1 MLLLGSALQ
10 IVHLKRFQFVN
21 GRWIKSQKIVQF
33 PRERFDPSVYLAPRE
48 AGLNGLHSLQSRSEG
63 EELLRIGGGETVSS
77 ISAPAGFLNIL
88 KASPASG
95 RKSAP
100 PSSISCTSS
109 PCSSPKT
116 GGGSGGTGHRQTR
129 LRLPQLGSRHRLSNS
144 KENLEGSTR
153 EGGSDSDTEPRE
165 GRLQA
170 DTEGG
175 LVGVRS
181 EPEMSTTDAF
191 SSLSDVIVMNG
202 DSGGHSNGLQRTEAS
217 TTPSVNL
224 ETPAPALL
232 HQRDNSLENIY
243 NLYAISVS
251 ASKTAWRF
259 SLLN

>member
-1 MLLLGSALQ
+1 
-10 IVHLKRFQFVN
+10 
-21 GRWIKSQKIVQF
+21 
-33 PRERFDPSVYLAPRE
+33 
-48 AGLNGLHSLQSRSEG
+48 
-63 EELLRIGGGETVSS
+63 
-77 ISAPAGFLNIL
+77 
-88 KASPASG
+88 SPASG

-116 GGGSGGTGHRQTR
+116 GGGSGSTGHRQTR
-129 LRLPQLGSRHRLSNS
+129 LRLPQLASRHRLSNS

-165 GRLQA
+165 GRSQA

-202 DSGGHSNGLQRTEAS
+202 DSGGLQCTEAS
-217 TTPSVNL
+217 TAPSTNL
-224 ETPAPALL
+224 ETPTTTLL

-243 NLYAISVS
+243 NLYAISCHSGIMGGGHYVTYAKNPNNKWYCYNDSSCKEVHSEEMDTDS
-251 ASKTAWRF
+251 AYILFYEQKGVDYSQFLPKTDGKKMADTTSMDEDF
-259 SLLN
+259 ESDYKKYCVLQ